1 MQPMFLF
8 LFYEST
14 VLTDLIQNSFNIE
27 IIER

>member
-1 MQPMFLF
+1 MQPTFLF